1 MSNEQKKYINKYR
14 FNKLLILFIQ
24 FIIVILFI
32 GLWEYLSNNNIINS
46 FIFSS
51 PSKVINTICDLY
63 KSNELFKHIFITL
76 FETIIAFGI
85 GMVIS
90 IVLSIILYL
99 YNFIYKVLDPFITA
113 INSLPKVALGPMI
126 IIVAGANM
134 KSVILMAILINV
146 IVSTIVITNSFY
158 NTDKVRIKLLKS
170 YKASKY
176 QILKY
181 LVIPSSINDII
192 SSFKLSI
199 SMSLIGVISGE
210 FLVSSAGIGYLII
223 YGTQVFNLDLV
234 LSGIVILLVM
244 SYVLYYLVLS
254 FEKYITK
261 KRTNY

>member
-1 MSNEQKKYINKYR
+1 MSNEQKKYINKYK

-24 FIIVILFI
+24 LFIVIFIIF
-32 GLWEYLSNNNIINS
+32 GWEYLSKNNIINS

-51 PSKVINTICDLY
+51 PSKVIKTISELY
-63 KSNELFKHIFITL
+63 VSNELFKHIFVTL
-76 FETIIAFGI
+76 FETVIAFSI
-85 GMVIS
+85 GMIIS
-90 IVLSIILYL
+90 ILLSIILYL
-99 YNFIYKVLDPFITA
+99 YNFVYKILDPFITA

-126 IIVAGANM
+126 IIVAGANI
-134 KSVILMAILINV
+134 KSVILMAVLINV
-146 IVSTIVITNSFY
+146 IVSTVVITNSFY
-158 NTDKVRIKLLKS
+158 NTDPIRIKLLKS

-210 FLVSSAGIGYLII
+210 FLVSSNGIGYLII

-234 LSGIVILLVM
+234 LSGIVILLVI
-244 SYVLYYLVLS
+244 SYLLYYLVLS
-254 FEKYITK
+254 FEKYIIK
-261 KRTNY
+261 KRTY